1 MLSYGFT
8 MHQHRLELLPP
19 PLERSAEGT
28 SLCVHL
34 VQSLLR
40 LVWYMVLLLQDFPM
54 VFRRFFQNCDVVS
67 VVAGVRELS
76 EQQDSSLV
84 IKKLEPHFSCAH
96 TSPQLCALSGFLS

>member
-8 MHQHRLELLPP
+8 VHQHRLNLLLP

-40 LVWYMVLLLQDFPM
+40 MVWYMVLLLQEFSNGFQK
-54 VFRRFFQNCDVVS
+54 VFQNCDVVS
-67 VVAGVRELS
+67 AVAGVTELC
-76 EQQDSSLV
+76 EQ
-84 IKKLEPHFSCAH
+84 
-96 TSPQLCALSGFLS
+96 